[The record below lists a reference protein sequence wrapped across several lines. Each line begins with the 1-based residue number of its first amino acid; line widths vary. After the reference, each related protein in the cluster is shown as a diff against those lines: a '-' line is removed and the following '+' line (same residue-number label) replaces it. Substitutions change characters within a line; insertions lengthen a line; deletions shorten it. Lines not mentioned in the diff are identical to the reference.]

1 MSEHSTDEL
10 TWRPD
15 PERWNGEWERPKTGS
30 GVSII
35 FNETDKIGY
44 GPALHKHPYAET
56 FIVRRGRARF
66 FVGDRVIVAFEG
78 DILVA
83 PADAPHRFENM
94 GPDRLEMIDIHA
106 NPTFI
111 TTWL

>member
-1 MSEHSTDEL
+1 MGSNPIEAD
-10 TWRPD
+10 WRAD
-15 PERWNGEWERPKTGS
+15 PARWHGEWAHPETGS

-35 FNETDKIGY
+35 FNETDKLGF
-44 GPALHKHPYAET
+44 GPALHSHPYAET
-56 FIVRRGRARF
+56 FIVRSGCVRF
-66 FVGDRVIVAFEG
+66 EVDGLEIIATAG

-83 PADAPHRFENM
+83 PPNAPHRFENL

-106 NPTFI
+106 NPDFV